1 MLTSYHIRLL
11 IEECRE
17 IGWSGLNN
25 GITASIP
32 QLQIDILKPPHDFL
46 GVQGNPAIF
55 VNKNTYKLLG
65 HLHKNWVMNQ
75 TIALKISFF
84 EQNTIDV
91 IGGII
96 HEAGHA
102 FNVAAKIANTEA
114 NAYIYEIEVM
124 RKLLETKSPLL
135 FGCTSSDIQSF
146 FKKRLSY
153 YNKGV
158 SENEYLA
165 HLVETIKQEFKLDE
179 DPPSQKQKSPESISI
194 FVAGI
199 LFVQKQWNKEQ
210 EITVTKMKRNFSLN

>member
-11 IEECRE
+11 IEKCRE
-17 IGWSGLNN
+17 MGWSGLNN

-55 VNKNTYKLLG
+55 VNKSTYKLLG

-114 NAYIYEIEVM
+114 NAYIYEIEGM

-135 FGCTSSDIQSF
+135 FGCTSSDIQAF
-146 FKKRLSY
+146 FKRRLSY
-153 YNKGV
+153 YNKGI
-158 SENEYLA
+158 SENKYLA
-165 HLVETIKQEFKLDE
+165 RLVKTIKQEFKLEE
-179 DPPSQKQKSPESISI
+179 DTQEQKSTESISI
-194 FVAGI
+194 FVAGT
-199 LFVQKQWNKEQ
+199 LFAQKQWHKEK
-210 EITVTKMKRNFSLN
+210 ELTLIKMKGNFFLH